1 MSTTNLAIKI
11 AQSDMIG
18 KNMIIRVWSDNNY
31 SKPLYAR
38 RIYNNSIVKTIDDVN
53 EKVKIKIGVPFS
65 FVVPKNTTITRIDV
79 FSLEH
84 MVELISVSLN
94 DATNVNDIYY
104 VGNVE
109 LELL

>member
-18 KNMIIRVWSDNNY
+18 KNMIIRVWSNNNG

-38 RIYNNSIVKTIDDVN
+38 RIYNNNIVKTIDDVN

-65 FVVPKNTTITRIDV
+65 FVVPENTTITRIDV

-94 DATNVNDIYY
+94 DATSVNDIYY

>member
-18 KNMIIRVWSDNNY
+18 KNMIIRVWADNDY

-38 RIYNNSIVKTIDDVN
+38 RIYNNSIIKTIDEVN
-53 EKVKIKIGVPFS
+53 KKVKIVMGVPFS

-84 MVELISVSLN
+84 GLEIVSINLN
-94 DATNVNDIYY
+94 DVTNINDIYY
-104 VGNVE
+104 VGNIE